1 MSAAG
6 KREAKS
12 RKTPGRAGL
21 QEAARSRY
29 RAEAARKES
38 ERAARAPHWSANLG
52 QQGQSVP
59 SSQGSPPPPSLPT
72 WGCWEAG
79 EGPPRACV
87 GIWASTKAIVCR
99 PPAGVQ
105 GITNGAPRM
114 LGSRPGVG
122 SLLRP
127 LNRQACQGPDSEGLT
142 WVLWVLHPPHTIPA
156 KHRPTQQRKHTKGCL
171 QVAKGDRI

>member
-29 RAEAARKES
+29 RAEAARKER

-59 SSQGSPPPPSLPT
+59 SSQGSPRPSPPLGAAGRLVKDHPGHVWVYGLPPRLSSVGPPLEFRVSLMGRQ
-72 WGCWEAG
+72 GCLEAG
-79 EGPPRACV
+79 
-87 GIWASTKAIVCR
+87 
-99 PPAGVQ
+99 Q
-105 GITNGAPRM
+105 GLDLSCA
-114 LGSRPGVG
+114 
-122 SLLRP
+122 
-127 LNRQACQGPDSEGLT
+127 
-142 WVLWVLHPPHTIPA
+142 H
-156 KHRPTQQRKHTKGCL
+156 
-171 QVAKGDRI
+171 